1 MQKLKEKKDSLI
13 HIKQEQ
19 CMMASG
25 KVDLEMEKDQ

>member
-1 MQKLKEKKDSLI
+1 MQKLKEKKDSLT

-19 CMMASG
+19 CTMENG